1 MQFTDKL
8 FYKKLNLITFALL
21 AVLSISGGVIAL
33 FAHNWDD
40 FPRIV
45 RVILSFVP
53 VLLGI
58 AVFVYMEM
66 KKYPSVVW
74 REASSVFF
82 MFMLGSSLAMIGQV
96 YNMGG
101 TFADLMFNWMVLSI
115 PIIYVAN
122 SSLAAVFYLLGIA
135 VWVYAN
141 SLGRMFFF
149 IPSFEA
155 IEQNNWYWILLLAIA
170 PHLFFNVKRNLED
183 PKSLVLV
190 WAFTLSLQSCAGFTF
205 RHHMIIGLVL
215 IAASL
220 YSLGRMYR
228 SEKSV
233 CDAWYKRPLSIV
245 GIFGMFYIL
254 LIVSSNGFLENYVRW
269 ENYIS
274 SGSPSFMDDDFVRE
288 SSGHDWIYYLT
299 YVVILGMA
307 YWVFTSFM
315 REYKE
320 NPKQMNYFNYAV
332 APMVLLAIVLEIMGT
347 DTVTRIL
354 LNLFLLAWGGFY
366 ILRSVQMNLPKLAA
380 FGFTIL
386 SLTLL
391 VRYFDME
398 MSFYLK
404 GLIYIAI
411 GSAALYFN
419 KVYSE
424 MKIDGKNEE

>member
-1 MQFTDKL
+1 
-8 FYKKLNLITFALL
+8 
-21 AVLSISGGVIAL
+21 
-33 FAHNWDD
+33 
-40 FPRIV
+40 
-45 RVILSFVP
+45 
-53 VLLGI
+53 
-58 AVFVYMEM
+58 
-66 KKYPSVVW
+66 
-74 REASSVFF
+74 
-82 MFMLGSSLAMIGQV
+82 
-96 YNMGG
+96 
-101 TFADLMFNWMVLSI
+101 
-115 PIIYVAN
+115 
-122 SSLAAVFYLLGIA
+122 
-135 VWVYAN
+135 
-141 SLGRMFFF
+141 
-149 IPSFEA
+149 
-155 IEQNNWYWILLLAIA
+155 
-170 PHLFFNVKRNLED
+170 
-183 PKSLVLV
+183 
-190 WAFTLSLQSCAGFTF
+190 
-205 RHHMIIGLVL
+205 
-215 IAASL
+215 
-220 YSLGRMYR
+220 MYR

-269 ENYIS
+269 DDYIS

-332 APMVLLAIVLEIMGT
+332 APMVLFAIVLEIMGT

-398 MSFYLK
+398 MSFYIK